1 MSLKPRKQY
10 IFMLEGDTEKWY
22 LEWLQNIINS
32 YESSLYR
39 CVFEYNQP
47 NPLKLCRTLN
57 ILNPTN
63 IYAIIDTERASEQ
76 EKFKNT
82 LKQMKEAKK
91 SKEIKFKL
99 GYSNISFELWLLLH
113 KEMSSRSLMRQEE
126 YLTHINRTYNLNFQ
140 SLVKYKHKDEFKK
153 LLDKLT
159 LSDVFTAIRNA
170 KRIDLLNHE
179 NNIIQNFYNF
189 EYYEENPSLS
199 VHNIIE
205 QILKDCGI
213 TAAR

>member
-1 MSLKPRKQY
+1 
-10 IFMLEGDTEKWY
+10 
-22 LEWLQNIINS
+22 
-32 YESSLYR
+32 
-39 CVFEYNQP
+39 
-47 NPLKLCRTLN
+47 
-57 ILNPTN
+57 
-63 IYAIIDTERASEQ
+63 
-76 EKFKNT
+76 
-82 LKQMKEAKK
+82 
-91 SKEIKFKL
+91 
-99 GYSNISFELWLLLH
+99 
-113 KEMSSRSLMRQEE
+113 MRQEE